1 MTDVDLKQLAIA
13 RADGP
18 SASRSRG
25 PRRQLLTRYVVP
37 GGILS
42 GFVVLI
48 VWMAWGLIFPPRD
61 VTVVALNTTTV
72 VSTESGQ
79 PVFQASGWVE
89 PRPTPIRVAAL
100 EPGVIEKMM
109 VREDD
114 EVTPGQTIA
123 VMIKDDARLVLEAA
137 EAQVNLSRAEATR
150 AEAVLAAAE
159 VRLARPVHLEAPLRA
174 AEGQMARIST
184 QLASL
189 PFEKRQAEADL
200 AVAQADHTGKV
211 AARGVV
217 AEIEIEKAKA
227 VLEGADAKVR
237 ELDSRMVSLRTEQN
251 AWKRQVQALRARLE
265 LLADETEAR
274 DAARAAVRGTTAKV
288 AAAGVRVAEAGLKLS
303 RMTVVAK
310 AAGRVYQLVG
320 APGARVGEGMTQ
332 MQGHDGSTVVTLYQ
346 PGRLQARV
354 DVRFGDLPQVAV
366 GQSVRIN
373 NPALNAP
380 LVGRVLFVS
389 SMADIQ
395 KNTLEVKVEIQDPPA
410 VFKPDMQVDITFLS
424 VGTSSQEA
432 SKIQQARHYIPRAVV
447 HTDSNGSYVWLA
459 DRAQQ
464 RARRVSVTVGAG
476 APGGLVEISGE
487 LTRGRRVI
495 SGGSEG
501 LVDGEPIRILR
512 KEPEAAFSS
521 GGRGVQR
528 KSDGRAGEMNHGAG
542 GMGKP

>member
-1 MTDVDLKQLAIA
+1 MTDIDLKQLAID
-13 RADGP
+13 RDDGP

-48 VWMAWGLIFPPRD
+48 VWMVWGLIFPPRD
-61 VTVVALNTTTV
+61 VTVVALNTTQM

-89 PRPTPIRVAAL
+89 PRPTPVRVAAL

-114 EVTPGQTIA
+114 EVAPGQTIA

-137 EAQVNLSRAEATR
+137 EAQVNLRRAEATR

-174 AEGQMARIST
+174 AEAQTARIST

-200 AVAQADHTGKV
+200 AVAQADHAGKV

-217 AEIEIEKAKA
+217 AEIEIQKAKA
-227 VLEGADAKVR
+227 VLEIADAKVR
-237 ELDSRMVSLRTEQN
+237 ELNSRMVSLRTEQGT
-251 AWKRQVQALRARLE
+251 WQKQVQALRARLE

-274 DAARAAVRGTTAKV
+274 DAARAAVRGTTAQV

-310 AAGRVYQLVG
+310 TAGRVYQLVG
-320 APGARVGEGMTQ
+320 APGARIGEGMTQ

-346 PGRLQARV
+346 PGRLQVRV
-354 DVRFGDLPQVAV
+354 DVRFSDLPQVTV

-373 NPALNAP
+373 NPALNSP
-380 LVGRVLFVS
+380 LAGRVLFVS

-395 KNTLEVKVEIQDPPA
+395 KNTLEVKVEIQDPPL

-424 VGTSSQEA
+424 LGASSKRGTKTQE
-432 SKIQQARHYIPRAVV
+432 ARHYIPRAVV
-447 HTDSNGSYVWLA
+447 HTDSQGSYVWLA
-459 DRAQQ
+459 DRARR

-476 APGGLVEISGE
+476 APGGLVEISGD
-487 LTRGRRVI
+487 LARGSRVI

-501 LVDGEPIRILR
+501 LVDGEAIRILR
-512 KEPEAAFSS
+512 KEPEAAFST
-521 GGRGVQR
+521 GGRDVQR
-528 KSDGRAGEMNHGAG
+528 KSDNRAGEMTHGTG
-542 GMGKP
+542 EMGKP

>member
-1 MTDVDLKQLAIA
+1 MTDVDLKQLAID
-13 RADGP
+13 RDDGP

-373 NPALNAP
+373 NPALNAS

-395 KNTLEVKVEIQDPPA
+395 KNTLEVKVEIQDTPA
-410 VFKPDMQVDITFLS
+410 VLKPDMQVDITFLS

-432 SKIQQARHYIPRAVV
+432 SKTQEARHYIPRAVV

-487 LTRGRRVI
+487 LTRGSRVI

-501 LVDGEPIRILR
+501 LVDGERIRILR
-512 KEPEAAFSS
+512 KEPEAVFSS
-521 GGRGVQR
+521 GARGVQR

>member
-1 MTDVDLKQLAIA
+1 MTDVDLKQLAID
-13 RADGP
+13 RDDGP

-42 GFVVLI
+42 GFVVLT

-61 VTVVALNTTTV
+61 VTVVALNTTQV
-72 VSTESGQ
+72 VSTGSGQ

-100 EPGVIEKMM
+100 EPGGIEKMM

-373 NPALNAP
+373 NPALNAS

-424 VGTSSQEA
+424 LGATAQGA
-432 SKIQQARHYIPRAVV
+432 SKTQQARHYIPRAVV
-447 HTDSNGSYVWLA
+447 HTDSNGNYVWLA

-487 LTRGRRVI
+487 LTRGSRVI

-512 KEPEAAFSS
+512 KEPEAVFSS
-521 GGRGVQR
+521 GARGVQR